1 MLCTVKIWENELKCD
16 MCSEDKWYRST
27 MKTERNWNKQNR
39 ITDEVVMKWLSKDNT
54 ETAGSLWLFH
64 PRHGHLKLLTTEHPL
79 ITSKPFIIQHT
90 VKREETRSP
99 DIKRK
104 IFVANREIF
113 ISVQRYILNKLK
125 RHHQCISQLWE
136 LKKGDMTEF
145 PEICPYAYA
154 YVFWRKSLLELDHF
168 YRRNIR
174 GDDIDPPQNN
184 GSGMVV
190 TKIIKDELHYL
201 VEEFT
206 RQTKKTNDTVREA
219 ALIWILNR
227 VTAELSINFFN
238 EWFKIA
244 GEAAGKEYS
253 PNSTEVERI
262 KNICFP
268 KIAFKYDVSLKSSIE
283 CISLSKPREYLYY
296 KCPNKTLQ
304 SRKKLAQMKS
314 HLPSSIAIAMKGLEN
329 SNDDN
334 KRLQAYV
341 DRYVSKF

>member
-1 MLCTVKIWENELKCD
+1 MKMCPNCHNHIPFLVSNKRLD
-16 MCSEDKWYRST
+16 MPFADFLESRWK
-27 MKTERNWNKQNR
+27 NLNKQNR

-54 ETAGSLWLFH
+54 ETAGILWLFH
-64 PRHGHLKLLTTEHPL
+64 PRHGRLKLLTTEHTL
-79 ITSKPFIIQHT
+79 ITSKLFIIQHT
-90 VKREETRSP
+90 VKREEIRSA

-104 IFVANREIF
+104 IFVVNREIF
-113 ISVQRYILNKLK
+113 ISVQRYILNKPK

-145 PEICPYAYA
+145 SEIFPYAYA
-154 YVFWRKSLLELDHF
+154 YVFWRKSLLELDHIIF
-168 YRRNIR
+168 IEEIFEVMMLIR
-174 GDDIDPPQNN
+174 L
-184 GSGMVV
+184 
-190 TKIIKDELHYL
+190 KI
-201 VEEFT
+201 
-206 RQTKKTNDTVREA
+206 
-219 ALIWILNR
+219 
-227 VTAELSINFFN
+227 TAEFSINFFN

-244 GEAAGKEYS
+244 GEAAGKEYAQ
-253 PNSTEVERI
+253 NSTEVERI
-262 KNICFP
+262 KNLCFP

-314 HLPSSIAIAMKGLEN
+314 HLPSSIAIAMKGFEN
-329 SNDDN
+329 PNDDN